1 MDEHLHSNI
10 AVSWSTKDRT
20 IPEIAT
26 SFGVCESSVRNWIK
40 TGYLETTPNGDISN
54 QSLVKFRDEIVGK
67 EKLNKRAN
75 KLHAGLHVQ
84 IGLEISAIEAISNSV
99 ELEKLSTD
107 YETSLTTAHRNR
119 EGIYYTPEDICKSM
133 LVEFLNPLPETTFC
147 DPCCGSGNFIMEA
160 IKRGIH
166 PENVFGFD
174 TDPMAIAFTK
184 QRILNETGYRTDQII
199 CADFLEEVAKSS
211 KSKNLY
217 DIIATN
223 PPWGRKIQK
232 KIRLEFGDLLNAGSN
247 VNSISL
253 FIFAMLKVLK
263 DDGYLA
269 LLLPDTFFKIA
280 TFQELRHTLL
290 NFELI
295 SATNYGKRFEGIISK
310 AQSFTMKKTK
320 KKTEHIKCIVNH
332 RAHDRLQNTFIMNPL
347 QIINFECNSKDSE
360 VIARI
365 FEKPNITLSGNARWG
380 LGIVTGN
387 NKKYCTD
394 KYDENLI
401 PVLRGK
407 DIHKGYID
415 KPKAFIPCDFTQYQ
429 QVTSPKIFEAKSKI
443 MYRFI
448 SNDLVFYHDL
458 NQAYCLNSVNMIVV
472 DNNFQISSENL
483 VKFFNSNLINWVY
496 KKLFNT
502 HKVLRSDLEK
512 FPLPKEVLIK
522 SNFTEFDLL
531 RYYGIEYCDDGTYQ
545 IDC

>member
-1 MDEHLHSNI
+1 MDNHLHSNI
-10 AVSWSTKDRT
+10 AESWSTEDRT

-54 QSLVKFRDEIVGK
+54 QSLEKFRDEIVGI

-75 KLHAGLHVQ
+75 KLHAGLHVPV
-84 IGLEISAIEAISNSV
+84 GLELSAIEAISDSV
-99 ELEKLSTD
+99 ELENLSTD

-119 EGIYYTPEDICKSM
+119 EGIYYTPEDICISM
-133 LVEFLNPLPETTFC
+133 LTEFLNPLPETTFC
-147 DPCCGSGNFIMEA
+147 DPCCGSGNFIIEA
-160 IKRGIH
+160 IKQGIR

-184 QRILNETGYRTDQII
+184 QRILSETGYKSNQII

-211 KSKNLY
+211 KSENLY
-217 DIIATN
+217 DVVATN

-232 KIRLEFGDLLNAGSN
+232 KIRLEYGNLLNSGNN

-263 DDGYLA
+263 NDGYLS

-280 TFQELRHTLL
+280 TFQEVRHTLL

-320 KKTEHIKCIVNH
+320 KKSEQVKCIVNH
-332 RAHDRLQNTFIMNPL
+332 QAHDRLQDSFKMNPL
-347 QIINFECNSKDSE
+347 QIINFECNSRDAE

-365 FEKPNITLSGNARWG
+365 FKKPNISLSGNARWG

-387 NKKYCTD
+387 NKKYLSD
-394 KYDENLI
+394 KISENLI

-407 DIHKGYID
+407 DVHKGYID
-415 KPKAFIPCDFTQYQ
+415 EPNAFIPRDFTQYQ

-448 SNDLVFYHDL
+448 SNALVFYHDL

-472 DNNFQISSENL
+472 DSNFPICSENL

-512 FPLPKEVLIK
+512 FPLPKEVLTK
-522 SNFTEFDLL
+522 NYFTESDLL